1 MKSIGRIFVTG
12 VLTVLPVL
20 ATAYLVFWLLATVE
34 RFFGR
39 QLMWLISDEY
49 YRAGMG
55 LLLALLVI
63 FGVGLLMHAVLFRR
77 LFRWIERLL
86 LEIPLV
92 RSMYTALRDLFGLF
106 AHGRDERALQVVS
119 LTLPGTRMRVLG
131 FVTRQEFSDL
141 PGGVAAEGEI
151 AVYLPFS
158 YQIGGYTVFM
168 PREQVAPVGLSREE
182 AMKFI
187 LTAGL
192 KARGTS
198 P

>member
-192 KARGTS
+192 KARSTS